1 MKVTVV
7 GTGYVGLVL
16 GTCLAEMGNDVICAD
31 VDKDKVKTLNSGTP
45 TIYEPG
51 LKELLERNL
60 AENRITFT
68 TDIGQGIIKSEIIF
82 IAVGTPPDKE
92 NKADLKYVKQVAE
105 QIGKNM
111 DTYKVVVNK
120 STVPV
125 GTADLVKQIIKDN
138 QKSPIPFDVVSNP
151 EFLREGKAIKD
162 FMAPDRVVIGADS
175 EKAREAMLSLYKGL
189 ERTDHPILTTGIKT
203 AEIIKYAS
211 NAMLATRIS
220 FINQLA
226 PLCEKVGADVK
237 MVAKGMG
244 LDNRIGHKFLQAGIG
259 YGGSCFPKDIKA
271 LIQTLKEYS
280 CNHQLLDAVEDIN
293 HDQRHDLIEKIKS
306 TLGDINSKTIAVWGL
321 SFKPDTDDIREAP
334 AMYIIKKL
342 IQRGAVVKAFD
353 PVAEKEAKK
362 ELPEVEYCKTPY
374 AAAQKADLLLIATE
388 WNEFRNLDMAKI
400 KQTMNSASLIDGRN
414 IYEPEHMKKLGFN
427 YQGIGR

>member
-334 AMYIIKKL
+334 AMEIIKKL
-342 IQRGAVVKAFD
+342 LDAGAKVKAFD

-388 WNEFRNLDMAKI
+388 WNEFRNLDMEKV
-400 KQTMNSASLIDGRN
+400 KQSMNSPNLIDGRN
-414 IYEPEHMKKLGFN
+414 IYEPEKMRNLG
-427 YQGIGR
+427 YTYKGIGR